1 MTKVFK
7 KEKRKLQPKE
17 RAASLNC
24 FLLSLARY
32 GVLEVTVCTCVVRA
46 GCLKYT
52 KVASPPHR
60 VHDGSSHMNHNL
72 GTGTSFFFIPLGFA
86 SLILNYINFKKSRK

>member
-7 KEKRKLQPKE
+7 KGKRKLQLKE

-72 GTGTSFFFIPLGFA
+72 GTGTSFFIPLGFA